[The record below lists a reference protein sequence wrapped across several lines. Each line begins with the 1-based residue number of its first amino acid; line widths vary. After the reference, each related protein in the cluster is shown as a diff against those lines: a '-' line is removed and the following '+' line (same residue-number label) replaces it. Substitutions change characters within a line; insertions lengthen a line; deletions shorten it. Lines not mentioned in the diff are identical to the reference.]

1 MLEVRPV
8 AERRALH
15 RFVELPWRLH
25 AGSAWVPPLRRDV
38 HRILDPAQNPF
49 FRHSAAALFLA
60 ERNGETVGRIAAIEN
75 RRHLETYRD
84 ATGFFGFF
92 ESVDDA
98 GVAAALF
105 DRAAAWMRERGLRR
119 LRGPTSF
126 TINDECGL
134 LLDAFDLPPVA
145 GMAYNPA
152 YYRGLVEGC
161 GFAKAQDL
169 LAFRLR
175 PAEVPARLAATR
187 PGLVRQGIVLRPIRL
202 RRLDE
207 EVQRIQQVH
216 AQAWAGNWG
225 AVPLTAE
232 ELGWMARDLRQIA
245 DPDLVLI
252 AEHQG
257 RPVGISVAIP
267 DVNQILRHLDGR
279 LFPTGFLRWLR
290 WSRRVDGL
298 RVLALGVLAGYRR
311 RGVEAAMVAETIAI
325 ALRKGYRWAEMSW
338 ILESNAPMRRV
349 LERLGA
355 EIYKTYRL
363 YDLDL

>member
-8 AERRALH
+8 EERRALH

-25 AGSAWVPPLRRDV
+25 GGSAWVPPLRRDV
-38 HRILDPAQNPF
+38 HRVLDPARNPF

-98 GVAAALF
+98 EVAAALF
-105 DRAAAWMRERGLRR
+105 DRAAAWMRTRGLRR

-145 GMAYNPA
+145 GMPYNPA
-152 YYRGLVEGC
+152 YYRGLVEGY

-175 PAEVPARLAATR
+175 PEEVPARLAAAL
-187 PGLVRQGIVLRPIRL
+187 PGLARQGIVLRPIRL

-216 AQAWAGNWG
+216 ARAWAGNWG
-225 AVPLTAE
+225 AVPLTGE
-232 ELGWMARDLRQIA
+232 ELGWMAGELRQVA
-245 DPDLVLI
+245 DPDLILL

-279 LFPTGFLRWLR
+279 LFPTGFLRWLW

-298 RVLALGVLAGYRR
+298 RVLALGVLEGYRR
-311 RGVEAAMVAETIAI
+311 RGVEAAMVAETIA
-325 ALRKGYRWAEMSW
+325 AGLRKGYRWAEMSW
-338 ILESNAPMRRV
+338 ILESNVPMRRV
-349 LERLGA
+349 LARLGA
-355 EIYKTYRL
+355 EIYKTYRI